1 MRKLKLQELGR
12 HTVESFSS
20 EVKQPITI
28 VLDDIRSALNV
39 GSVFRTADA
48 MAIEQVVLCGIT
60 PQPPSR
66 DITKTAIGATKSV
79 KWTYVEHIKSALEKL
94 RSEGYTIISIEQ
106 TSESVE
112 LLKYADVPEKLAIIM
127 GNEVNGVSEAAL
139 ELTDTAIELA
149 QYGTKHS
156 LNVSVCAG
164 IVMHHFGNIY
174 RRRLCSLSSTKK

>member
-12 HTVESFSS
+12 HTVESFSKVS
-20 EVKQPITI
+20 KQPIII

-48 MAIEQVVLCGIT
+48 MAIEQILLCGIT

-66 DITKTAIGATKSV
+66 DITKTAIGATESV
-79 KWTYVEHIKSALEKL
+79 KWAYEKEIRAAIKRLK
-94 RSEGYTIISIEQ
+94 SEGYAIISIEQ

-112 LLKYADVPEKLAIIM
+112 LLEFKDLPEKLAIIM
-127 GNEVNGVSEAAL
+127 GNEVNGVCEDAL
-139 ELTDTAIELA
+139 KLTDKAIEIA
-149 QYGTKHS
+149 QFGTKHS

-164 IVMHHFGNIY
+164 IVMHHFSTLY
-174 RRRLCSLSSTKK
+174 RRKN